1 MAKLLI
7 HIGTSDRRVV
17 EANAIYYAEAVHAD
31 TLVRQ
36 RAAPTTRDVRELGQ
50 VERAWRRHGFVRIH
64 DNYLVN
70 PDRILRIRKRSE
82 SRDWEVQLTPPVN
95 LVLPVSRRHL
105 ADLWAIFEG

>member
-1 MAKLLI
+1 
-7 HIGTSDRRVV
+7 
-17 EANAIYYAEAVHAD
+17 
-31 TLVRQ
+31 
-36 RAAPTTRDVRELGQ
+36 
-50 VERAWRRHGFVRIH
+50 VRIH